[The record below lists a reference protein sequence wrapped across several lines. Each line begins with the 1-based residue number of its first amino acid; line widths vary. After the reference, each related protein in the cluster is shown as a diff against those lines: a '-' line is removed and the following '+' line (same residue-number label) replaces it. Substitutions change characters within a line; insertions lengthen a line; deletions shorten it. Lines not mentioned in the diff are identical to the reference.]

1 MTAKEYLRQI
11 RTLDKRIGNLRRELE
26 SLRSDAYSVPGIRY
40 DKEVVQ
46 GGRRHDPMADMVSKF
61 EDKARELDRTAG
73 EYIELRSR
81 IVEQINALDDP
92 VHIELL
98 YLRYIDGLTF
108 EQIAAA
114 MHYTERWTQILHGR
128 ALQSFTSKFINSL

>member
-11 RTLDKRIGNLRRELE
+11 RALDKRIENVRKELE

-40 DKEVVQ
+40 DKDVVQ
-46 GGRRHDPMADMVSKF
+46 GGRRHDPMVDMVSRF
-61 EDKARELDRTAG
+61 EEKDREMD
-73 EYIELRSR
+73 EMISVYIEIRSR
-81 IVEQINALDDP
+81 IVKQINALDDP